1 MKATLLTPKIAETVL
16 AEKTKKHQKSQAY
29 YDRTA
34 KDLNELKPEDTVRV
48 KPEGLLKG
56 QEWKKGTVSQNCGYR
71 SYDVN
76 VDGKLLRR
84 NRVHLKEDQPKLR
97 NPPRNLQNRNR
108 QPKTYLSLLLKRMEK
123 KSSH

>member
-1 MKATLLTPKIAETVL
+1 MKATLLTPEIAETVL

-34 KDLNELKPEDTVRV
+34 KDLNGL

-76 VDGKLLRR
+76 VDGKLVRR
-84 NRVHLKEDQPKLR
+84 NRVHVKEDQQVKVTEPSSKSGK
-97 NPPRNLQNRNR
+97 QNR
-108 QPKTYLSLLLKRMEK
+108 QPKTYL
-123 KSSH
+123 